1 VTLRALCTLALA
13 ALVAIGVPCVP
24 DVALADKAEEQA
36 SRQLEFAREELNAGR
51 FERAIKSAESALR
64 LDPTQYE
71 AIVIKALS
79 FEALGDVKKAEAL
92 LIAYLEFSRGFQPDP
107 RVGEAL
113 KRLASGDDKRR
124 KQPRTPSRD
133 IVVPPT
139 IEEHMVTTQTL
150 IGQGRCDEALVP
162 AKDFVKASPKEPRA
176 YVALGDVHRCAVRL
190 RQAGL
195 AYRKA
200 VDLGSEDA
208 TLLMQLEGV
217 EARLATLVITLR
229 APTSAV
235 AEVAVM
241 IGALTVPPT
250 SFDQGVARFELMP
263 TDTDLDVRIGGRGF
277 EPHSVP
283 VPALKGSEIR
293 RVEASPTF
301 LGVGT
306 VAVSSWPG
314 GIDRV
319 EIMEGR
325 EAILVQ
331 AGEKLHL
338 GAGTT
343 VARITN
349 RAGSVELPLVIA
361 RSREI
366 KLEPGRFIPAGLVVS
381 GLPTGSVVEV
391 ALGERSERFVT
402 HEVPR
407 GGGTLDQTTGALI
420 APPQS
425 IEGLVAGRTA
435 LRVKHPSLGVGAQ
448 AITLAPA
455 ETNIV
460 IFDQAQ
466 LPGTADL
473 MLRWKAHGTG
483 SAGKQVNVP
492 ALGAGIAGG
501 VALALGGVFAGLSAQ
516 SVRQQETLYESYVLT
531 TGTGADAVDLFNQYQ
546 LQRRTTQNRSTMA
559 GVFGG
564 IGVIGVGVAIP
575 LGVLV
580 KPKSKAR
587 GTRAGWEP
595 EGF

>member
-1 VTLRALCTLALA
+1 
-13 ALVAIGVPCVP
+13 
-24 DVALADKAEEQA
+24 
-36 SRQLEFAREELNAGR
+36 
-51 FERAIKSAESALR
+51 
-64 LDPTQYE
+64 
-71 AIVIKALS
+71 
-79 FEALGDVKKAEAL
+79 
-92 LIAYLEFSRGFQPDP
+92 
-107 RVGEAL
+107 
-113 KRLASGDDKRR
+113 
-124 KQPRTPSRD
+124 
-133 IVVPPT
+133 
-139 IEEHMVTTQTL
+139 M
-150 IGQGRCDEALVP
+150 
-162 AKDFVKASPKEPRA
+162 
-176 YVALGDVHRCAVRL
+176 
-190 RQAGL
+190 
-195 AYRKA
+195 
-200 VDLGSEDA
+200 
-208 TLLMQLEGV
+208 
-217 EARLATLVITLR
+217 
-229 APTSAV
+229 
-235 AEVAVM
+235 
-241 IGALTVPPT
+241 
-250 SFDQGVARFELMP
+250 
-263 TDTDLDVRIGGRGF
+263 
-277 EPHSVP
+277 
-283 VPALKGSEIR
+283 
-293 RVEASPTF
+293 
-301 LGVGT
+301 
-306 VAVSSWPG
+306 
-314 GIDRV
+314 
-319 EIMEGR
+319 
-325 EAILVQ
+325 
-331 AGEKLHL
+331 
-338 GAGTT
+338 
-343 VARITN
+343 ARITN

>member
-1 VTLRALCTLALA
+1 MTLRNLCILALA
-13 ALVAIGVPCVP
+13 ALVAVGVLCVP

-51 FERAIKSAESALR
+51 FDRAIKSAESALR

-79 FEALGDVKKAEAL
+79 FEALGDNEKAEAL

-113 KRLASGDDKRR
+113 KRLASGDGKRR
-124 KQPRTPSRD
+124 KQGRPASRE
-133 IVVPPT
+133 VEAPPT
-139 IEEHMVTTQTL
+139 IDEHMVTTQTL

-162 AKDFVKASPKEPRA
+162 AKDFVKASPKEPRG
-176 YVALGDVHRCAVRL
+176 YIALGDVHRCAVRL

-208 TLLMQLEGV
+208 ALIAQLEGV
-217 EARLATLVITLR
+217 EARLATLVVTLR

-235 AEVAVM
+235 AEVVVM
-241 IGALTVPPT
+241 LGALTVPPT

-263 TDTDLDVRIGGRGF
+263 TGSDLDVQIGGRGF
-277 EPHSVP
+277 EPHRLL
-283 VPALKGSEIR
+283 VPALKGSELR
-293 RVEASPTF
+293 RVEVSPTF

-331 AGEKLHL
+331 AGEKLQL

-366 KLEPGRFIPAGLVVS
+366 KLEPGRFIPAGLIVS
-381 GLPTGSVVEV
+381 GLPTGAVVEV
-391 ALGERSERFVT
+391 ALGDRSERFVT

-435 LRVKHPSLGVGAQ
+435 LRVKHPALGFGAQ
-448 AITLAPA
+448 AITLSPA
-455 ETNIV
+455 ESNVV

-473 MLRWKAHGTG
+473 TARWRSHGSG
-483 SAGKQVNVP
+483 SATKRVNVP

-516 SVRQQETLYESYVLT
+516 SVQQQQTLYDSYVLT

-546 LQRRTTQNRSTMA
+546 LQRRTTQNRTAMA
-559 GVFGG
+559 GTLGG
-564 IGVIGVGVAIP
+564 IGVIGIGVAIP

-580 KPKSKAR
+580 KPKPRAR
-587 GTRAGWEP
+587 ARSTSWEP